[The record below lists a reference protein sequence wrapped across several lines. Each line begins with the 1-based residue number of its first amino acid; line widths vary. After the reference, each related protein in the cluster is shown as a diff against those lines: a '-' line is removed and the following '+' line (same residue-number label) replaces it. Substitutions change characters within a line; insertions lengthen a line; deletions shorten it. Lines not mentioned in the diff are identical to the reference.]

1 MKKFFILCIGVLYS
15 VACMANEIPIK
26 LFTDPPLPPPPFE
39 NKDKDERNLTCEPTA
54 AIDGSSI
61 ILYSDVTMEM
71 AVCIYDSNNNL
82 VQSLSL
88 VCINEVDFDLLQTT
102 LGEYRIEI
110 TCGEELYYGWFTL
123 N

>member
-1 MKKFFILCIGVLYS
+1 MKTVKLFFALIALFSSTLVF
-15 VACMANEIPIK
+15 AEEIP
-26 LFTDPPLPPPPFE
+26 LFKSDG
-39 NKDKDERNLTCEPTA
+39 DMDEKGPDRRTLVCEPTA
-54 AIDGSSI
+54 VIDGSNI

>member
-54 AIDGSSI
+54 AIDGINI
-61 ILYSDVTMEM
+61 ILYSDVAMEM
-71 AVCIYDSNNNL
+71 SVCIYDSNDNL
-82 VQSLSL
+82 VQTLSL
-88 VCINEVDFDLLQTT
+88 ICNGETDFELLQTI

-110 TCGEELYYGWFTL
+110 LCGEDSYYGYFVL
-123 N
+123 E

>member
-71 AVCIYDSNNNL
+71 AVCIYDSNNNCS
-82 VQSLSL
+82 VNVKMIANIS
-88 VCINEVDFDLLQTT
+88 
-102 LGEYRIEI
+102 R
-110 TCGEELYYGWFTL
+110 W
-123 N
+123 

>member
-1 MKKFFILCIGVLYS
+1 MKTVKLIFALIALFSSTLVF
-15 VACMANEIPIK
+15 AEEIP
-26 LFTDPPLPPPPFE
+26 LFKSDG
-39 NKDKDERNLTCEPTA
+39 DMDEKGPDRRTLVCEPTA

-88 VCINEVDFDLLQTT
+88 VCINEVDFDLLQT
-102 LGEYRIEI
+102 LPGEYRIEI
-110 TCGEELYYGWFTL
+110 TCGEELYYGWFVL

>member
-1 MKKFFILCIGVLYS
+1 MKTVKLIFALIALFSSTLVF
-15 VACMANEIPIK
+15 AEEIP
-26 LFTDPPLPPPPFE
+26 LFKSDG
-39 NKDKDERNLTCEPTA
+39 DMDEKGPDRRTLVCEPTA

-71 AVCIYDSNNNL
+71 VICIYDSNNNL

-88 VCINEVDFDLLQTT
+88 VCINEVDFDLLQT
-102 LGEYRIEI
+102 LPGEYRIEI
-110 TCGEELYYGWFTL
+110 TCGEELYYGWFVL

>member
-1 MKKFFILCIGVLYS
+1 MKTIKLIFALIALFSSTLVF
-15 VACMANEIPIK
+15 AEEIP
-26 LFTDPPLPPPPFE
+26 LFKSDG
-39 NKDKDERNLTCEPTA
+39 DMDEKGPDRRTLVCEPTA

-71 AVCIYDSNNNL
+71 VICIYDSNNNL

-88 VCINEVDFDLLQTT
+88 VCINEVDFDLLQT
-102 LGEYRIEI
+102 LPGEYRIEI
-110 TCGEELYYGWFTL
+110 TCGEELYYGWFVL

>member
-1 MKKFFILCIGVLYS
+1 MKRLLCIVLCLLFCVLGY
-15 VACMANEIPIK
+15 AEEKKIK
-26 LFTDPPLPPPPFE
+26 LE
-39 NKDKDERNLTCEPTA
+39 KGGKDKDKRTLVCEPTA

-71 AVCIYDSNNNL
+71 VICIYDSNNNL

-88 VCINEVDFDLLQTT
+88 ICINEVDFDLLQT
-102 LGEYRIEI
+102 LPGEYRIEI
-110 TCGEELYYGWFTL
+110 TCGEELYYGWFVL

>member
-1 MKKFFILCIGVLYS
+1 MRTVKFICALIALFSSTLVF
-15 VACMANEIPIK
+15 AEEIP
-26 LFTDPPLPPPPFE
+26 LFKSDGDL
-39 NKDKDERNLTCEPTA
+39 DEKGPDRRTLVYQPTA
-54 AIDGSSI
+54 AIDDNCI
-61 ILYSDVTMEM
+61 ILYSDVAMEM

-88 VCINEVDFDLLQTT
+88 VCINEVDFDLLQTS

-110 TCGEELYYGWFTL
+110 ACGEELYYGWFVL